1 MIAVPTVTLR
11 PYAPA
16 DAGTLVPFVQSFFRT
31 HHRDITEGE
40 ALSSLGAWSS
50 PDHRLYVIEAEQ
62 TPAGFLHLQQR
73 GPTVCWVEDIFVAE
87 ALRGRGIASA
97 ALSQAEDLVRDAGL
111 EALCMDV
118 VPDNLPALRLYHRLG
133 YDRLSLVTVRK
144 DFAPFDT
151 ARTEQI
157 AGLPFRVKQF

>member
-1 MIAVPTVTLR
+1 M
-11 PYAPA
+11 
-16 DAGTLVPFVQSFFRT
+16 
-31 HHRDITEGE
+31 
-40 ALSSLGAWSS
+40 
-50 PDHRLYVIEAEQ
+50 
-62 TPAGFLHLQQR
+62 
-73 GPTVCWVEDIFVAE
+73 EDIFVAE
-87 ALRGRGIASA
+87 TLRGQGIASA

-151 ARTEQI
+151 AQTEQI